1 MVCLQHPVI
10 SDARNEAEVLR
21 VYECLLYDRS
31 DTTTPAQS
39 ARHFGLEHNLL
50 LSIPDFPNDL

>member
-10 SDARNEAEVLR
+10 RVARNEAVVST

-31 DTTTPAQS
+31 DVTTAAQS
-39 ARHFGLEHNLL
+39 ARQFGLERNPHLAI
-50 LSIPDFPNDL
+50 SDFPNDL